1 MPILDFLLAQKAS
14 GSGTAS
20 GNNGEVQYSKS
31 GVFSSDPG
39 FNYDDVNK
47 TLVVGFIAGETFI
60 ADIMYA
66 TDQIGGNSVYVNQ
79 QLIIKDSIV
88 GAGLAFRVGE
98 ILPTDRIITITCDN
112 SDVDLNLKHAANPF
126 TGSTVSTNGVKGLV
140 PAPTSGSPDR
150 VLKADGTWGTPGVS
164 SIPGGSNTQV
174 QFNDGGV
181 FGGSS
186 GFTYNKTT
194 NALTITGAFNSGT
207 LTESQL
213 LATDASKNIQSLPV
227 ITYPSLTEISY
238 IKGVTSSVQTQ
249 LNNKA
254 SLASPNFTGTVTGI
268 SIPFSFAISNETS
281 AITVGTSKITF
292 RVPYACTLTNAR
304 ASLTTASSSGIPTF
318 DIKKNGTSILSTKL
332 TIDVNEKT
340 SLTAAIPLVISN
352 SSLAD
357 DDEISIDINTAGT
370 GAVGAKITIY
380 LTRV

>member
-20 GNNGEVQYSKS
+20 GNNGEVQYSK
-31 GVFSSDPG
+31 GGTFSSDPN
-39 FNYDDVNK
+39 FNYDDTNEILTVK
-47 TLVVGFIAGETFI
+47 F
-60 ADIMYA
+60 ADSQMLLADVMYA
-66 TDQIGGNSVYVNQ
+66 TDQIGGNLVYVNQ
-79 QLIIKDSIV
+79 QLIIKDSII
-88 GAGLAFRVGE
+88 GASLAFRVGE

-150 VLKADGTWGTPGVS
+150 VLKADGTWGT
-164 SIPGGSNTQV
+164 
-174 QFNDGGV
+174 
-181 FGGSS
+181 
-186 GFTYNKTT
+186 
-194 NALTITGAFNSGT
+194 ITGA

-249 LNNKA
+249 IDNKA
-254 SLASPNFTGTVTGI
+254 PLASPTFTGTVTGI

-357 DDEISIDINTAGT
+357 DDEISIDINAAGT